1 MSLRLK
7 VHCLEAIPSF
17 ITCQCFITRS
27 NEFPLATAPRFVF
40 NALHILYFMVRK
52 IMSCLNIFDLIFS
65 LTVPERA
72 SPLV

>member
-1 MSLRLK
+1 MQGLTNE
-7 VHCLEAIPSF
+7 LETQGALPRRNS
-17 ITCQCFITRS
+17 RVS
-27 NEFPLATAPRFVF
+27 SLATCAPRFVF

-52 IMSCLNIFDLIFS
+52 TMSCLNIFDLIFS